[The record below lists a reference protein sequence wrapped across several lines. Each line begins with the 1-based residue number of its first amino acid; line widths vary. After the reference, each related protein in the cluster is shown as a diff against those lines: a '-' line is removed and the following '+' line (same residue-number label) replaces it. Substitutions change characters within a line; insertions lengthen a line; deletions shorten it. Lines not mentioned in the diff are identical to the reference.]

1 MEKSS
6 PTKIPSL
13 STSKSA
19 TTLWTSRLIATLWKL
34 AIKRARKLR
43 RQSQGDADESNVMYG
58 SVASAEVYLEETLIM
73 REAARSVIASGVVSL
88 ADLEAVTGF
97 RLSKIEMPQAK
108 DDDESSEA
116 ATDTSDLCSISGSD
130 FEGIDEEFVVVNP
143 VKRSARDPV
152 ARRLSTTSRKPAREY
167 SEWYAYFDDAGT
179 NGVERVEINM
189 TRTDV
194 DSGLVFLLDVFLSKP
209 TSRLPV
215 SKSNSNEERVAE
227 ACPTFK
233 VERRFSDFEELRK
246 NVSSCVSMERQCS
259 CQYCLKYV
267 EYIRFSSTQPR
278 GLMKRFG
285 SEEKQKKMLQT
296 FMNDFV
302 RMGQRRVQKTGK
314 RKCQAQELV
323 PNVLSEFLLQNGKFK

>member
-1 MEKSS
+1 MESTFALQPKYVAPVS
-6 PTKIPSL
+6 PSGDQLTP
-13 STSKSA
+13 A
-19 TTLWTSRLIATLWKL
+19 AASRIAAQPQLGLK
-34 AIKRARKLR
+34 
-43 RQSQGDADESNVMYG
+43 
-58 SVASAEVYLEETLIM
+58 
-73 REAARSVIASGVVSL
+73 
-88 ADLEAVTGF
+88 LEAHRRWNASLPLGF
-97 RLSKIEMPQAK
+97 LWS
-108 DDDESSEA
+108 
-116 ATDTSDLCSISGSD
+116 
-130 FEGIDEEFVVVNP
+130 
-143 VKRSARDPV
+143 
-152 ARRLSTTSRKPAREY
+152 
-167 SEWYAYFDDAGT
+167 
-179 NGVERVEINM
+179 VERVEINM